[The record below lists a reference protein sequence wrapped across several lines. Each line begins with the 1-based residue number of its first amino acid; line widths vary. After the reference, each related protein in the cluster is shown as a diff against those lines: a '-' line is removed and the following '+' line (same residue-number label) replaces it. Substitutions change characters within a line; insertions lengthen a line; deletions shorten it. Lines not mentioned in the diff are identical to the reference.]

1 MTVMQITL
9 VLALLVG
16 TCSCIPDSVG
26 TSFIFGF
33 IRDAQ
38 PTSQTQTLS
47 ATVLNGNTGSCVFT
61 LAYRDDYDETK
72 NPLKYSTT
80 TVPSMSSAEVSI
92 PSWYGWQYDSPGMQ
106 VESGPHQLLTANS
119 TCPVTVIAN
128 NYDSTT
134 GQGDS
139 FLVLPTTWAKA
150 GPVFAFTLPP
160 SNNDATN
167 PGYQHISIIPTVK
180 DVSGTLTVMGSSSLP
195 FKAKFGDQPTSYFA
209 KKTPQNEPHTYHVQ
223 ADGPIL
229 LVAGVTCAGNYQH
242 CDHASYMPQ
251 PLPTS
256 ACTDKPSLYD
266 DHAAYTRITNGYYID
281 VPSTC
286 STNQN
291 VTVYGNRATTWQN
304 TPVSVTQQ
312 MPLRVFGPSFGEAI
326 TIHAET
332 APVHVTRYY
341 DQSKNNK
348 QGAFIDIV
356 ASISQFITGNST
368 FYTRNEN
375 DMIEVVC
382 DINVCPF
389 ATIDGTLLM
398 AHDKNFTNTGPIM
411 GINYYTFSVIVPK
424 KGFHYFGSSNTGL
437 YSYYVIG
444 QATNA
449 AYGYIGPINQAKVEP
464 IVVTT
469 PAPTTSSPTGPTT
482 IPASSTSPVPIV
494 TTTTKATTTTKP
506 TTTTAPTTM
515 TTTTTTI
522 TTTTATTTTTTRP
535 TTHTTKPPTTTTTP
549 TPHPTTTTP
558 SKPPPTKPS
567 PATTPSPK
575 TTTTQPTVPQ
585 PNTTVTIPVVV
596 TTPAKSSTAPP
607 PNPTT
612 PSTTPLA
619 ETTSVS
625 TTTPST
631 STQIGSDLSSNMLF
645 SLVILLLTTYLM
657 S

>member
-1 MTVMQITL
+1 MLLKHSSLRLGFVSLSLLKKPKRISSLT
-9 VLALLVG
+9 ALLVG

-449 AYGYIGPINQAKVEP
+449 AYGYIGPINRNHDKADHDDSTNDNDNDHDNYNDNNSYNDDNNSSYYSHNE
-464 IVVTT
+464 T
-469 PAPTTSSPTGPTT
+469 PDNHDDSYSSSNHYNTF
-482 IPASSTSPVPIV
+482 
-494 TTTTKATTTTKP
+494 KATTNETVTCNNTVAKNHNN
-506 TTTTAPTTM
+506 
-515 TTTTTTI
+515 
-522 TTTTATTTTTTRP
+522 ATDRTSAEYNRYNTCSGNNSCQKL
-535 TTHTTKPPTTTTTP
+535 HCS
-549 TPHPTTTTP
+549 P
-558 SKPPPTKPS
+558 SKPDHTFDY
-567 PATTPSPK
+567 
-575 TTTTQPTVPQ
+575 
-585 PNTTVTIPVVV
+585 
-596 TTPAKSSTAPP
+596 
-607 PNPTT
+607 
-612 PSTTPLA
+612 
-619 ETTSVS
+619 SVS
-625 TTTPST
+625 RND
-631 STQIGSDLSSNMLF
+631 ICVDNNAINIDANRF
-645 SLVILLLTTYLM
+645 RSLQ
-657 S
+657 